1 MSGVEKVLIITGD
14 TLGKSMAGP
23 AIRAFEIAKKITPFA
38 EVRLVSTVGAE
49 LTSTDFEIIF
59 SKRNQLK
66 KHVTWSDLI
75 IIQGTTFEPWM
86 AKRGKILVADLYDP
100 IHLEYLEQQ
109 KNKSSIIRFTQT
121 INVNAILNR
130 QMLLADHF
138 LCASEK
144 QRDFWLGQLAAL
156 GRLTPDNYDQDTS
169 LRRLISVVPFGV
181 QDDPPSQTE
190 HLIKGKIAGI
200 AETDKVVVWGG
211 GIYNWFDPLTLI
223 RAIKHLSKAHA
234 DLRLVFMGTKHPN
247 PHVPAMKMLFDSRSL
262 ATELGVL
269 NTHVFFNEGWVPY
282 AERGNALLDADLGVS
297 THLDH
302 LETAFSFRTRI
313 LDYLWSGLPIVAT
326 RGDTFESIIEANKLG
341 IVVNPGDVEELS
353 RAIKSLVYDD
363 ALNSQARS
371 NVKKY
376 AKSMHWQN
384 TLEPLIEFVETA
396 TKSADHASKFSQ
408 ALSKLSSVNM
418 GPIRARLIFYF
429 YSAQQFGITATLN
442 SVFSNFKSRY
452 KKR

>member
-1 MSGVEKVLIITGD
+1 MSGVEKVLILTGD

-38 EVRLVSTVGAE
+38 EVRLVSTVDAE

-75 IIQGTTFEPWM
+75 IFQGTTFEPWM
-86 AKRGKILVADLYDP
+86 AKRDKILVADLYDP

-109 KNKSSIIRFTQT
+109 KEKSKIFRFAQT

-144 QRDFWLGQLAAL
+144 QRDFWLGQFAAL
-156 GRLTPDNYDQDTS
+156 GRLNPDNYDQDTS

-190 HLIKGKIAGI
+190 HLIKGKIAGV
-200 AETDKVVVWGG
+200 AETDKVVLWGG

-223 RAIKHLSKAHA
+223 RAIKLLSKTHA
-234 DLRLVFMGTKHPN
+234 DLKLVFMGTKHPN
-247 PHVPAMKMLFDSRSL
+247 PHVPAMKMLVDSQNLSV
-262 ATELGVL
+262 ELGIL

-282 AERGNALLDADLGVS
+282 DERANALLDADLGVS

-326 RGDTFESIIEANKLG
+326 RGDTFESIIEANNLG
-341 IVVNPGDVEELS
+341 VVVNPGDLEELS
-353 RAIKSLVYDD
+353 KAIESLVYNND
-363 ALNSQARS
+363 LNAQTRM
-371 NVKKY
+371 NVANY

-384 TLEPLIEFVETA
+384 TLEPLVNFVQSA
-396 TKSADHASKFSQ
+396 TQSADRSSRYSR
-408 ALSKLSSVNM
+408 ALSRLSKVSM
-418 GPIRARLIFYF
+418 GPIRARLILYF
-429 YSAQQFGITATLN
+429 YSAQRFGLIATVT
-442 SVFSNFKSRY
+442 SVFSNFKSRFT
-452 KKR
+452 KN